1 MEIGIFLMPAHPPER
16 TLYDATQW
24 DLDIIELAD
33 QLGYVEAWV
42 GEHFT
47 VPWEP
52 ICAPDLLLAQALL
65 RTKNIKLAP
74 GAHLLPYHHPV
85 ELAHRVAYFDHLAQ
99 GRFMLGVGASGI
111 PGDWALFDVDGK
123 NGEHREMTREALE
136 IMLRI
141 WTEDEPWEH
150 RGKYWNANGI
160 APMFEGSD
168 EAAHQ
173 AVPEA
178 APADRCH
185 RVQRRLRDAQAG
197 RRTWLPANESWI
209 STPNTSPRT
218 GTRCWKGPTAAAA
231 PRIAATG
238 GWCAR
243 CWWPKPTNRRSA
255 TPSTA

>member
-1 MEIGIFLMPAHPPER
+1 MEIGMFLMPAHPPER
-16 TLYDATQW
+16 SLYDATQW
-24 DLDIIELAD
+24 DLDMIELAD

-111 PGDWALFDVDGK
+111 PGDWALYDVDGK
-123 NGEHREMTREALE
+123 KRRASRDDSGSSRNHVAHLDRRRALGTPRKVLE
-136 IMLRI
+136 RQR
-141 WTEDEPWEH
+141 DRADV
-150 RGKYWNANGI
+150 RGA
-160 APMFEGSD
+160 D
-168 EAAHQ
+168 EASHQ

-178 APADRCH
+178 ASADW
-185 RVQRRLRDAQAG
+185 RD
-197 RRTWLPANESWI
+197 
-209 STPNTSPRT
+209 
-218 GTRCWKGPTAAAA
+218 
-231 PRIAATG
+231 RIQCG
-238 GWCAR
+238 L
-243 CWWPKPTNRRSA
+243 
-255 TPSTA
+255 

>member
-16 TLYDATQW
+16 TLYDATRW
-24 DLDIIELAD
+24 DLDVIELAD

-65 RTKNIKLAP
+65 RTQHIKLAP

-111 PGDWALFDVDGK
+111 PGDWALYDVDGK

-160 APMFEGSD
+160 APMFEGLM
-168 EAAHQ
+168 
-173 AVPEA
+173 
-178 APADRCH
+178 
-185 RVQRRLRDAQAG
+185 RRHIKPYQKPHPPIGVTGFSAG
-197 RRTWLPANESWI
+197 SETLKLAGERGYIP
-209 STPNTSPRT
+209 
-218 GTRCWKGPTAAAA
+218 
-231 PRIAATG
+231 
-238 GWCAR
+238 
-243 CWWPKPTNRRSA
+243 
-255 TPSTA
+255 